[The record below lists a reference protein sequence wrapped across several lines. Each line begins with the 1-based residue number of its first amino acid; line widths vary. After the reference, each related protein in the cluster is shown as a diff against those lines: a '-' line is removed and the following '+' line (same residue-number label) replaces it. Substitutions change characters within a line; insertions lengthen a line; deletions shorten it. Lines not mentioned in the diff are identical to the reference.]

1 MQAEE
6 TAETKALRLEPGQC
20 VGVESKPALAGGRRK
35 TKPARN
41 GTRAFRLTTCV
52 LHLEGRRET
61 RLAEEIGCPPILP
74 VTPAH
79 RHPHTAGRQLSSA
92 RGLCSIPGPT
102 ATLDLHSKWV
112 CLCCILAEP
121 REINCCAR
129 KQNLCFHRCP
139 VFSHPVLPPQGAW
152 LSPVHCKHSI
162 QQEHSRSWV
171 INEAILCSDIVL
183 PNQLREKFQD
193 VIGVA
198 GGQFCPI

>member
-79 RHPHTAGRQLSSA
+79 RHPNTADRQLSSA

-129 KQNLCFHRCP
+129 KQICASTGAQSSLILSFLHREP
-139 VFSHPVLPPQGAW
+139 GSAPSIANIPSSKNIPGA
-152 LSPVHCKHSI
+152 
-162 QQEHSRSWV
+162 
-171 INEAILCSDIVL
+171 
-183 PNQLREKFQD
+183 
-193 VIGVA
+193 G
-198 GGQFCPI
+198 